1 MIWIIIA
8 IAVASFIVGVAVG
21 FIWTNIAIADV
32 IGRRMGW

>member
-8 IAVASFIVGVAVG
+8 IVVAFIIGLVVG
-21 FIWTNIAIADV
+21 FIWMNIAIADV